1 MGCANRL
8 RLRRSINHALTAAA
22 QVVAL
27 IKKHEVPMPITL
39 AIGDGA
45 NDVTMIQEAHIGI
58 GISGNEGM
66 QAVQV
71 PRVPCEYPLS
81 TERGHAGSPGAS
93 QCDWPRMRFGVV
105 SSCARAC
112 ARVHLGWGRCAVQAS
127 DYAIAQFR

>member
-1 MGCANRL
+1 M
-8 RLRRSINHALTAAA
+8 RSLTAALP

-112 ARVHLGWGRCAVQAS
+112 ARVNLAGGAVLCRHRTTRSRSSGNAHIGPQ
-127 DYAIAQFR
+127 